1 MKIAKN
7 YDDINWQQCR
17 KELFRLQ
24 FEVLKAYRTNDKEKF
39 NKIQQA
45 QHSLTRSFAARC
57 LAVRKVTS
65 NSGKDTPGIDKVVYK
80 TKKEKFDIIK
90 EIKDLSHYKAQ
101 PVRRV
106 YISKSNNKLRPLGIP
121 TMKDRIVQTLFHF
134 AIDPIVEETTD
145 SRSYGFRLYKE

>member
-7 YDDINWQQCR
+7 YDDIDQQQCR
-17 KELFRLQ
+17 KELLRLQ
-24 FEVLKAYRTNDKEKF
+24 FEVLKAYRTNDKEIFF

-106 YISKSNNKLRPLGIP
+106 YISKSNNK
-121 TMKDRIVQTLFHF
+121 
-134 AIDPIVEETTD
+134 
-145 SRSYGFRLYKE
+145 